1 MAIEPLRTRQLS
13 LAADFTG
20 LTENVPTGKSV
31 VLDTGDL
38 RRRYNFGDRI
48 SELRIAQDPFF
59 RLLSKLGKKST
70 DDPEFKFVERRN
82 SFHKRYGYVVKQG
95 PNEGA
100 LAADETLAALAVDD
114 TLWVQMATDFLS
126 SGLIGSRRGQV
137 TNKIDVGSTGTAP
150 NFYVPG
156 LVIKINT
163 NDDVDTWTN
172 KSYILG
178 RIKTVNLTGE
188 FANLELIITKDY
200 TGSNTELTSF
210 TATLTPIVTTWDRG
224 IATGATPLEVARSYV
239 VGSAFGRGTEYPE
252 TWVDQPF
259 STDYGYTQIFKTSL
273 IMDRTTQATLLK
285 YEGNEWM
292 RNWTEKLIQ
301 HKWDIETA
309 FLFGAL
315 HKDTDN
321 VYYSEGAV
329 DYALTYG
336 NVFSL
341 TLASKDHDEFVDDM
355 SEYIDPRYNNDR
367 AIVFYVQTQVWNWL
381 HKLGGYF
388 GNNVNIDSTTF
399 RADMTVI
406 AKGNYKGVPMSRIQ
420 LGTGETMNV
429 VKNIHLDGSPV
440 KMLGINHSNAKMRP
454 LVGNGLNRDTHVRV
468 LPETGVDADVSYC
481 LTEAGLEM
489 STPEG
494 HSVWL

>member
-1 MAIEPLRTRQLS
+1 MAIEPIRTRQLS
-13 LAADFTG
+13 LADDFTG
-20 LTENVPTGKSV
+20 LTENVPTGKAV

-95 PNEGA
+95 ATEGA
-100 LAADETLAALAVDD
+100 LAADEDLGALAVGD
-114 TLWVQMATDFLS
+114 TLWVQMATDFLA

-137 TNKIDVGSTGTAP
+137 NNKIDIGDSGTAP
-150 NFYVPG
+150 NFYVEG
-156 LVIKINT
+156 LVIKVNT
-163 NDDVDTWTN
+163 NDDVTSWSN
-172 KSYILG
+172 ESYILG
-178 RIKTVNLTGE
+178 RITEVSLTGN
-188 FANLELIITKDY
+188 FANLKLIVTKDY
-200 TGSNTELTSF
+200 SGSNSILTSF
-210 TATLTPIVTTWDRG
+210 TAASTPIVTTWDRG

-239 VGSAFGRGTEYPE
+239 VGSAFGRGTEYPDN
-252 TWVDQPF
+252 WVDQPF

-309 FLFGAL
+309 FLFGSL
-315 HKDTDN
+315 YKDSDS

-329 DYALTYG
+329 NYAMTYG

-341 TLASKDHDEFVDDM
+341 DLASKDHDEFVDDM

-367 AIVFYVQTQVWNWL
+367 AIVFYCQTQVWNWL
-381 HKLGGYF
+381 HKLAGYF
-388 GNNVNIDSTTF
+388 ANNVTLNSQF

-406 AKGNYKGVPMSRIQ
+406 AKGNYKGVQMSRIQ
-420 LGTGETMNV
+420 LGTGETMNI

-440 KMLGINHSNAKMRP
+440 KMLGINHANAKVRP
-454 LVGNGLNRDTHVRV
+454 LVGNGINRDTHIRV

-481 LTEAGLEM
+481 LTEMGLEM
-489 STPEG
+489 SVPEG